1 MAEAVAPLIGALSDQ
16 DASVRAAAAS
26 GLWNS
31 SEVAKPAIP
40 ALRKALADP
49 AAEVVIRAAGA
60 LIAMDEEP
68 STMAEEL
75 RGVLRRG
82 DDVDR
87 FMAARALIGVDPGDA
102 RAGPIID
109 YDRRNVGEHDAFESG
124 SKALR
129 RLAETQDRKIIP
141 PVTSALRGDP

>member
-1 MAEAVAPLIGALSDQ
+1 MRNLLALLLVSLLVPTVLTAQRSERQQLVDRYAKELKSRDSNTRREAAEGLGEMEMAEAVAPLIGALSDQ

-87 FMAARALIGVDPGDA
+87 FMAA
-102 RAGPIID
+102 
-109 YDRRNVGEHDAFESG
+109 
-124 SKALR
+124 
-129 RLAETQDRKIIP
+129 
-141 PVTSALRGDP
+141 